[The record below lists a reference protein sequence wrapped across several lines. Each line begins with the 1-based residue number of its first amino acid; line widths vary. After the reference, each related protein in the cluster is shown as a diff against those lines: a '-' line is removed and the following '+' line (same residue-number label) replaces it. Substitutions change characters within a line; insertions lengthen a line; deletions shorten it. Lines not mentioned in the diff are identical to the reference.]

1 MRPLKRSGRAASSHI
16 CYRVCPVR
24 SAAMPIRALCAL
36 FLVALAGCA
45 SVPPPAPQPEPA
57 QAPAPSAAERA
68 AWRAANLVGTPY
80 RYGGSS
86 PIEGFDCSGLVYFSY
101 REAGVLLPRDT
112 AAQRLAARRIR
123 AAELQPGDLLFFDL
137 NGKRNSHVGIYTG
150 DGTFV
155 HAPSTGK
162 DVRRDRL
169 DAPFWRKQLS
179 ETRRP

>member
-1 MRPLKRSGRAASSHI
+1 MFARLL
-16 CYRVCPVR
+16 PV
-24 SAAMPIRALCAL
+24 
-36 FLVALAGCA
+36 LVILLSGCA
-45 SVPPPAPQPEPA
+45 AAPPVETSTEPTVG
-57 QAPAPSAAERA
+57 ERA

-86 PIEGFDCSGLVYFSY
+86 PIEGFDCSGLVHFTY

-112 AAQRLAARRIR
+112 AAQRLAARPIR
-123 AAELQPGDLLFFDL
+123 VADLAPGDLVFFNL
-137 NGKRNSHVGIYTG
+137 EGKRNSHVGIYTG
-150 DGTFV
+150 RGQFV

-162 DVRRDRL
+162 DVRLDRL